1 MATVTSTN
9 SAASVK
15 KAINKVKSRR
25 ETFPG
30 IPNGVFLITGSVSA
44 IPASY
49 DVAGDIIELCTFPQN
64 TYLLGASVTTDLDY
78 DTGGTA
84 SRHDLIAGSDV
95 LVEASAGLTVA
106 NGAVNFNGYS
116 VSPGEFACDVGGKL
130 LALRTDTAP
139 TTGNTNSTV
148 FTYKCLVYHG
158 TVSSL

>member
-15 KAINKVKSRR
+15 KAINKIKSRR

-30 IPNGVFLITGSVSA
+30 IPNGVFLITGTVSA
-44 IPASY
+44 VPASY
-49 DVAGDIIELCTFPQN
+49 DVANDIIELCTFPPN
-64 TYLLGASVTTDLDY
+64 TYLLGASVSTDLDF

-84 SRHDLIAGSDV
+84 ARHDLIADTDV

-106 NGAVNFNGYS
+106 NGAINFNGYS
-116 VSPGEFACDVGGKL
+116 VAPGQFAADVGGKL

-139 TTGNTNSTV
+139 TTGNSNTTV
-148 FTYKCLVYHG
+148 FTYRCLVYHG
-158 TVSSL
+158 AVSSL